1 VEIRT
6 VQKLHFH
13 VDIKFMKKIMIYL
26 THSLIKNWNMENYVI
41 VGILIFLLNFNSYRL
56 WYKHK
61 RGEGP
66 KPITKPK
73 SEDSNDFMSKLIH
86 YVRENEQ
93 RKSKRKTN
101 PTRSAI

>member
-1 VEIRT
+1 
-6 VQKLHFH
+6 L
-13 VDIKFMKKIMIYL
+13 
-26 THSLIKNWNMENYVI
+26 
-41 VGILIFLLNFNSYRL
+41 NSYRL

-66 KPITKPK
+66 KPIAKPK

-86 YVRENEQ
+86 HVRENEQ
-93 RKSKRKTN
+93 RKSKRKVN